1 MINHNEW
8 MVVGLIT
15 SPHGINGNVKVKS
28 LSDFEERFTKP
39 GRRWIQRGNAHP
51 SELELVSGFRQ
62 PGKDSFVVSF
72 KEIINRD
79 QAEKLK
85 QFKMLVKIHDIP
97 KLHKGEF
104 HISELINLK
113 VKIHDNKELKI
124 IGEVINLDTEK
135 NHLLVVRLFENNK
148 HVLVPFVKEIIPKI
162 IIEENYLIINPPK
175 GLFDI

>member
-39 GRRWIQRGNAHP
+39 GRRWIQRGNAYP
-51 SELELVSGFRQ
+51 SELELVSGFRL

-85 QFKMLVKIHDIP
+85 QFKMLVKIDDIP

-148 HVLVPFVKEIIPKI
+148 HVLVPFVKEIIPNI